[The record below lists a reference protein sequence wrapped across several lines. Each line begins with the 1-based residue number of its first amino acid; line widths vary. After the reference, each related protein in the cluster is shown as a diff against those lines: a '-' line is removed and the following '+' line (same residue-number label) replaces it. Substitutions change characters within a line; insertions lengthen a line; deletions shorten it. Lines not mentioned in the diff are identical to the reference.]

1 MLLDRL
7 FYLSLK
13 WKGFYMTDNN
23 KIIGFLK
30 LLKTYV
36 NNDVMDEKIRV
47 IILQDIEY
55 YINYLSF
62 KNDSIVNR

>member
-36 NNDVMDEKIRV
+36 NKDVMDEKIRV